1 MLETIT
7 DMPPG
12 TLGFRSAGD
21 LNGSDYRDI
30 LVPPIKE
37 TIERGEKIRLLFV
50 VEPGF
55 HETPSGL
62 FQDIKTGATLGAGHL
77 SSWEKTALATDQDW
91 VTRAVR
97 MVCSSSR
104 ARSTPFGWMAPGEVK
119 LFPLDGVEDARKWLV
134 A

>member
-97 MVCSSSR
+97 M
-104 ARSTPFGWMAPGEVK
+104 FGWMAPGEVK

>member
-37 TIERGEKIRLLFV
+37 TIDRGEKIRLLFV

-55 HETPSGL
+55 HETPTGL

-77 SSWEKTALATDQDW
+77 SSWEKTALATNQDW

-97 MVCSSSR
+97 M
-104 ARSTPFGWMAPGEVK
+104 FGWMAPGEVK
-119 LFPLDGVEDARKWLV
+119 LFPLAGVEDAKQWL
-134 A
+134 AA

>member
-37 TIERGEKIRLLFV
+37 TIDRGEKIRLLFV

-55 HETPSGL
+55 HETPTGL

-97 MVCSSSR
+97 M
-104 ARSTPFGWMAPGEVK
+104 FGWMAPGEVK
-119 LFPLDGVEDARKWLV
+119 LFPLDGVEDAKKWL
-134 A
+134 AA

>member
-37 TIERGEKIRLLFV
+37 TIDRGEKIRLLFV

-77 SSWEKTALATDQDW
+77 SSWERTALATDQDW

-97 MVCSSSR
+97 M
-104 ARSTPFGWMAPGEVK
+104 FGYKAPGEVK
-119 LFPLDGVEDARKWLV
+119 LFPLAGVEDARKWLV